1 MTSHRRFVTSVAW
14 SMLGNAA
21 NNLVGF
27 AVFAVIVRLVDPTAI
42 GVLAFA
48 VVFVDMGKIFVSA
61 GVPDLIVR
69 QKEWSDDYANMC
81 FWLNMLV
88 GALSAL
94 VVVFI
99 VGPLADANFAAGTT
113 PILAVLASCF
123 LIDAA
128 RVVPESRLRREF
140 NFRALARRGLIANV
154 LSGVLG
160 IGMALTGWGIWAL
173 VAQRVSSSLLTT
185 LFTLAAAGW
194 FPRLKVSFEG
204 AGAAA
209 AHGFGLAGAAL
220 LRLLTARLP
229 DLMLGL
235 FLGPVSVAMYRVG
248 ARGFEALFQLA
259 VHPVGS
265 VSLSS
270 FARKEHEGTL
280 GRAYLSTLRAL
291 SVLIFPLFL
300 GAAALSG
307 QFVALIF
314 GPNWDES
321 AVVMAILCAAAPA
334 AMASALLHAALS
346 AAHNT
351 KLIFFLF
358 AVSAGST
365 LLVLLVSV
373 PFFGLVWSAAA
384 LAARTYLGIVFSTI
398 LAAKSIGVT
407 PPQALRAALPSL
419 VSSWVMLGALLA
431 LATVLHNQHIL
442 VQIPLLVAAGIVVYA
457 FMMGVIFRRST
468 VAALSG
474 ASEIFPQL
482 AKLHPPAAWTKFLGR
497 TGLRGRKAGLG
508 R

>member
-1 MTSHRRFVTSVAW
+1 MSSHRRFVTSVAW

-21 NNLVGF
+21 NNLIGF
-27 AVFAVIVRLVDPTAI
+27 AVFAVIVRLVELAAI

-81 FWLNMLV
+81 FWLNMIV

-140 NFRALARRGLIANV
+140 NYRALARRGLIANV
-154 LSGVLG
+154 LSGFLG
-160 IGMALTGWGIWAL
+160 IGMAFAGWGIWAL

-185 LFTLAAAGW
+185 VFTLAAAGW
-194 FPRLKVSFEG
+194 SPRLRVSLKG
-204 AGAAA
+204 AGGAA
-209 AHGFGLAGAAL
+209 AHGMGLAGAAL
-220 LRLLTARLP
+220 LKLLTARLP

-235 FLGPVSVAMYRVG
+235 FLGPVPVAIYRVG

-259 VHPVGS
+259 VNPIGS

-270 FARKEHEGTL
+270 FAQKEHEGVL
-280 GRAYLSTLRAL
+280 GKAYLSTLRAL
-291 SVLIFPLFL
+291 GILIFPLFL
-300 GAAALSG
+300 GAAALAG
-307 QFVALIF
+307 HFVALIF

-321 AVVMAILCAAAPA
+321 ALVMGILCAAAPA
-334 AMASALLHAALS
+334 AMVSTLLHAALS
-346 AAHNT
+346 AARNT
-351 KLIFFLF
+351 KLIFPLNV
-358 AVSAGST
+358 VSASST
-365 LLVLLVSV
+365 LLVLLVTV
-373 PFFGLVWSAAA
+373 PLYGLVWSAAA
-384 LAARTYLGIVFSTI
+384 LAIRSYLGILFSTI
-398 LAAKSIGVT
+398 LAAKSIRIT
-407 PPQALRAALPSL
+407 PMQALQAALPSL
-419 VSSWVMLGALLA
+419 LSSWIMLGTLLA
-431 LATVLHNQHIL
+431 LATTLHGQHML
-442 VQIPLLVAAGIVVYA
+442 VQIPLLVAAGILVYA

-468 VAALSG
+468 IAALSG

-482 AKLHPPAAWTKFLGR
+482 AKLQLPSAWTKLLDR
-497 TGLRGRKAGLG
+497 AHLRGRKAGLG
-508 R
+508 G

>member
-1 MTSHRRFVTSVAW
+1 MSSHRRFVTSVAW

-27 AVFAVIVRLVDPTAI
+27 AVFAVIVRLVEPSAI

-69 QKEWSDDYANMC
+69 QKQWSDDYANMC

-99 VGPLADANFAAGTT
+99 VGPLADINFAPGTT

-140 NFRALARRGLIANV
+140 NYRALARRGLIANI

-185 LFTLAAAGW
+185 ILTLAAAGW
-194 FPRLKVSFEG
+194 SPSLKVSFTG
-204 AGAAA
+204 ARSAT
-209 AHGFGLAGAAL
+209 AHGMGLAGASL
-220 LRLLTARLP
+220 LKLLTTRLP

-235 FLGPVSVAMYRVG
+235 FLGPVPVALYRVG

-259 VHPVGS
+259 VNPISS

-270 FARKEHEGTL
+270 FAQKEHEGVL
-280 GRAYLSTLRAL
+280 GQAYLSTLRVL
-291 SVLIFPLFL
+291 GILIFPLFL
-300 GAAALSG
+300 GAAALAG
-307 QFVALIF
+307 HFVILIF
-314 GPNWDES
+314 GPNWDDS
-321 AVVMAILCAAAPA
+321 ALVMGILCAAAPA
-334 AMASALLHAALS
+334 AMVSTLLHAALS
-346 AAHNT
+346 AARNT
-351 KLIFFLF
+351 KLIFSLYV
-358 AVSAGST
+358 VSAAST
-365 LLVLLVSV
+365 VLVLLVTI
-373 PFFGLVWSAAA
+373 PLHGLVWSAAA
-384 LAARTYLGIVFSTI
+384 LAVRSYLGTIFSTI
-398 LAAKSIGVT
+398 LAAKTIGIT
-407 PPQALRAALPSL
+407 PAKALRAAFPSL
-419 VSSWVMLGALLA
+419 LSGWVMLGALLA
-431 LATVLHNQHIL
+431 LSTLLQNQHML
-442 VQIPLLVAAGIVVYA
+442 VQIPLLIAAGIAIYA

-468 VAALSG
+468 LAALSG
-474 ASEIFPQL
+474 AAEIFPQL
-482 AKLHPPAAWTKFLGR
+482 AKLHLPAAWTKLLDR
-497 TGLRGRKAGLG
+497 AHLRGHKAGLG
-508 R
+508 G